1 MKVDKWLMC
10 VAFMLIHGMGG
21 SAQEARQEMGLE
33 IRQDLT
39 ADSADEFFFE
49 AQRQQLLGHNDDAF
63 ELLTH
68 CLELNPQSP
77 PALYELAMSYVQLR
91 QDSTAISMM
100 KRAVEM
106 APENYWYKDA
116 LVNLYASANRI
127 DDALRVLEEMSVQ
140 YPQKTEVLAMLE
152 SLYGSKHDYANMI
165 KTLDKIELK
174 EGKSEQLSLEKFR
187 TYIQMKDEKSAY
199 REMLAL
205 AEEYPNDLRYR
216 VLIGDLLLDDGKN
229 DEALKVYREVEAQD
243 PTNMSL
249 MMSMAQY
256 YSVTKQDSL
265 YQLQLERLITNPE
278 MERGRRLA
286 VMNSIVVPNIQQ
298 NGDTTKIMQLF
309 RKLLSY
315 PQDDAQMA
323 ELCVR
328 YMITRDAPPKSV
340 KPVLEQM
347 LGIDPENGLARSQL
361 LQYAVEAN
369 DTDEIVRVCRPAV
382 DYSADDPVF
391 YYYLG
396 IAYFQKD
403 STVQA
408 LDALKRGL
416 THVKSNSN
424 LLLLTNTY
432 TLIGDLYHK
441 LGNDKLAFEAYDTC
455 LIYRPGD
462 PMVLNNYAY
471 YLSLLKK
478 DLGRAERMSA
488 LSLSKDSTNY
498 TYIDTY
504 AWILFQQKKYME
516 AKVHIDN
523 AMTIMLQ
530 DSLKAEDSNIFEHA
544 GDIYSK
550 CGLTDKAVE
559 YWRKAIELGSDQ
571 KAIIDR
577 KIRKR
582 KYTED

>member
-1 MKVDKWLMC
+1 MERVKNKKWLVC
-10 VAFMLIHGMGG
+10 WTFMLFFGVGA
-21 SAQEARQEMGLE
+21 SAQEVRQEVK
-33 IRQDLT
+33 QDLV
-39 ADSADEFFFE
+39 ADDADEFFFE

-68 CLELNPQSP
+68 SLELNPQSP
-77 PALYELAMSYVQLR
+77 PTLYELAMSYVRLR
-91 QDSTAISMM
+91 QDFTAINMM
-100 KRAVEM
+100 KKAVEM
-106 APENYWYKDA
+106 APDNYWYKDA
-116 LVNLYASANRI
+116 LVNLYASTNKI
-127 DDALRVLEEMSVQ
+127 DDALKVLEKMSEQ

-199 REMLAL
+199 KEMLAL

-229 DEALKVYREVEAQD
+229 DEALKVYKEVEAQD
-243 PTNMSL
+243 STNMSL

-265 YQLQLERLITNPE
+265 YQLQLEKLITNPK
-278 MERGRRLA
+278 MEKERRLA
-286 VMNSIVVPNIQQ
+286 VMNSIVIPNIQQ

-309 RKLLSY
+309 RKVLTY
-315 PQDDAQMA
+315 PQSDSQMA

-328 YMITRDAPPKSV
+328 YMITRDAPSKSV

-361 LQYAVEAN
+361 LQYAVEEN
-369 DTDEIVRVCRPAV
+369 DTDGIVRVCQPAV
-382 DYSADDPVF
+382 DYSIDDPVF

-403 STVQA
+403 STTQA
-408 LDALKRGL
+408 LDALKKGL
-416 THVKSNSN
+416 THVKDNSN

-455 LIYRPGD
+455 LIYRPED

-471 YLSLLKK
+471 YLSLLKR
-478 DLGRAERMSA
+478 DLSKAEKMSA

-498 TYIDTY
+498 TFIDTY

-516 AKVHIDN
+516 AKTYIDN

-530 DSLKAEDSNIFEHA
+530 DSLEADDSNIFEHA

-559 YWRKAIELGSDQ
+559 YWKKAIELGSDQ

-577 KIRKR
+577 KIKKK
-582 KYTED
+582 KYIEE

>member
-1 MKVDKWLMC
+1 MERVKNKKWLVC
-10 VAFMLIHGMGG
+10 GAFMLFFGVGA
-21 SAQEARQEMGLE
+21 SAQEVRQEVK
-33 IRQDLT
+33 QDLV
-39 ADSADEFFFE
+39 ADDADEFFFE

-68 CLELNPQSP
+68 SLELNPQSP
-77 PALYELAMSYVQLR
+77 PTLYELAMSYVRLR
-91 QDSTAISMM
+91 QDSTAINMM
-100 KRAVEM
+100 KKAVEM
-106 APENYWYKDA
+106 APDNYWYKDA
-116 LVNLYASANRI
+116 LVNLYASTNKI
-127 DDALRVLEEMSVQ
+127 DDALKVLEKMSEQ

-199 REMLAL
+199 KEMLAL

-243 PTNMSL
+243 STNMSL

-265 YQLQLERLITNPE
+265 YQLQLEKLITNPK
-278 MERGRRLA
+278 MEKERRLA
-286 VMNSIVVPNIQQ
+286 VMNSIVIPNIQQ

-309 RKLLSY
+309 RKVLTY
-315 PQDDAQMA
+315 PQSDSQMA

-328 YMITRDAPPKSV
+328 YMITRDAPSKSV

-361 LQYAVEAN
+361 LQYAVEEN
-369 DTDEIVRVCRPAV
+369 DTDGIVRVCQPAV
-382 DYSADDPVF
+382 DYSIDDPVF

-403 STVQA
+403 STTQA
-408 LDALKRGL
+408 LNALKKGL
-416 THVKSNSN
+416 THVKDNSN

-455 LIYRPGD
+455 LIYRPED

-471 YLSLLKK
+471 YLSLLKR
-478 DLGRAERMSA
+478 DLSKAEKMSA

-498 TYIDTY
+498 TFIDTY

-516 AKVHIDN
+516 AKTYIDN

-530 DSLKAEDSNIFEHA
+530 DSLEADDSNIFEHA

-559 YWRKAIELGSDQ
+559 YWKKAIELGSDQ

-577 KIRKR
+577 KIKKK
-582 KYTED
+582 KYIEE